1 MRKWSKEHKNYI
13 QLQVTVKE
21 FGGQGP
27 ALFSM
32 PSSPTFSYQSEWQP
46 EHRTASQARSR
57 YTPYSPTCT
66 PANSSGI
73 LIKPNV
79 WHFRIVRSK
88 SKRGFRNL
96 AFSNSKFSPWPSCHI
111 KQVAFSKIQAKRCH
125 RQPLSSTCSGSPL
138 PPLLTAQELGYRA
151 LGRQGFL
158 SLPPSSPQLP
168 PR

>member
-1 MRKWSKEHKNYI
+1 ME
-13 QLQVTVKE
+13 
-21 FGGQGP
+21 QGTQKLYTITSDSQGIWGP
-27 ALFSM
+27 GSLL
-32 PSSPTFSYQSEWQP
+32 SSPCLPHQPFPIQSEWQP
-46 EHRTASQARSR
+46 EHRTASQERSR

-96 AFSNSKFSPWPSCHI
+96 AFSNSKFSPWPSCRI